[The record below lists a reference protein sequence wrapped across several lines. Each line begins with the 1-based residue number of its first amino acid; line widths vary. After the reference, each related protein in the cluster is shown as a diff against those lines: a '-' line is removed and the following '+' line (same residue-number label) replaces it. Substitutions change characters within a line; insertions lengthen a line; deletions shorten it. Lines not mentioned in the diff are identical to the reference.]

1 MFETLPTT
9 LSGWLGWVAAAV
21 VTAVIYFPKA
31 WSERRGDNR
40 EIDRLVAALAEER
53 ALRKDVES
61 QRDAAREQNNTL
73 IREFADIK
81 ADNAKM
87 TLQIGYLT
95 DEIAS
100 LKAQIQSRIAP

>member
-40 EIDRLVAALAEER
+40 EIDRLVSALAEER

-95 DEIAS
+95 EEIAS
-100 LKAQIQSRIAP
+100 LKTQIQSRIAQ